1 MNLFSRV
8 LFSVFLVHVFIGRP
22 LFICCHLAA
31 RERKLIYPL
40 GTSGL
45 STVLTGF
52 WMMVSYFIQLVLSL
66 LTFLQIF
73 WAKRWVLVCVYEEA
87 GFICVIKISK
97 LLLGRLQNAELQDQ
111 LGD

>member
-1 MNLFSRV
+1 M
-8 LFSVFLVHVFIGRP
+8 
-22 LFICCHLAA
+22 
-31 RERKLIYPL
+31 
-40 GTSGL
+40 
-45 STVLTGF
+45 
-52 WMMVSYFIQLVLSL
+52 SYFIQLVLSL